1 MTHHRSAVHTYV
13 NGKKRKQIA
22 SSWYWDY
29 SNPKKTNRGAQYQCS
44 FDSACQLPLRCTLT
58 RVRSIFMALLLPGT
72 HVLPTTETKME
83 DAIVDHLEFVHVNTS
98 PGDCIVFSA
107 WLLHRS
113 RANRTA
119 SRDRSMYYVTYGNK
133 GGLQEGV
140 GSNNNGGGGGGA
152 ERSGDVCGQSLYDA
166 YYELYDAWIAAGY
179 VKGQAADALLGQ
191 TRLRPS
197 LIPTSAMGIN
207 PPSNRG

>member
-1 MTHHRSAVHTYV
+1 MTKGHWWDPRVGTSVHSISVLELTE
-13 NGKKRKQIA
+13 NG
-22 SSWYWDY
+22 S
-29 SNPKKTNRGAQYQCS
+29 
-44 FDSACQLPLRCTLT
+44 
-58 RVRSIFMALLLPGT
+58 V
-72 HVLPTTETKME
+72 
-83 DAIVDHLEFVHVNTS
+83 
-98 PGDCIVFSA
+98 
-107 WLLHRS
+107 
-113 RANRTA
+113 
-119 SRDRSMYYVTYGNK
+119 
-133 GGLQEGV
+133 
-140 GSNNNGGGGGGA
+140 GGA

>member
-1 MTHHRSAVHTYV
+1 M
-13 NGKKRKQIA
+13 KRKEKIFFCIFLVLG
-22 SSWYWDY
+22 SLEP
-29 SNPKKTNRGAQYQCS
+29 PKKTNRGAQYQCS

-83 DAIVDHLEFVHVNTS
+83 DAVVDHLEFVPVNTS

-119 SRDRSMYYVTYGNK
+119 SRDRSVYYVTYGNK

-140 GSNNNGGGGGGA
+140 GSNNNGGGGRGSGA
-152 ERSGDVCGQSLYDA
+152 ERR
-166 YYELYDAWIAAGY
+166 
-179 VKGQAADALLGQ
+179 
-191 TRLRPS
+191 RLRTVFVRCV
-197 LIPTSAMGIN
+197 L
-207 PPSNRG
+207 

>member
-1 MTHHRSAVHTYV
+1 M
-13 NGKKRKQIA
+13 KRKEKIFFLHLPGIGITRP
-22 SSWYWDY
+22 
-29 SNPKKTNRGAQYQCS
+29 PKKTNRGAQYQCS
-44 FDSACQLPLRCTLT
+44 FDSACQLSLRCTLT

-83 DAIVDHLEFVHVNTS
+83 DAVVDHLEFVHVNTS

-119 SRDRSMYYVTYGNK
+119 SRDRSVYYVTYGNK

-140 GSNNNGGGGGGA
+140 GSTNSGGGGGGA
-152 ERSGDVCGQSLYDA
+152 ERSGA
-166 YYELYDAWIAAGY
+166 ERR
-179 VKGQAADALLGQ
+179 
-191 TRLRPS
+191 RLRTVFVRCV
-197 LIPTSAMGIN
+197 L
-207 PPSNRG
+207 